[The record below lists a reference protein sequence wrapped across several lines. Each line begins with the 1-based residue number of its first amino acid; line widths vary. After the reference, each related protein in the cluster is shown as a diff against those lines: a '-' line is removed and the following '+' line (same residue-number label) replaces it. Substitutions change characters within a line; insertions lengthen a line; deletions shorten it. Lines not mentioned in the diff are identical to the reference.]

1 MKSIRTLFYSL
12 TGALLICFGTFAG
25 SAEAQ
30 TVTNST
36 VCAAHATIVERLS
49 DEYAETKVGTGL
61 ASAGY
66 LVEVFASSS
75 GSWTIV
81 LTQPGGTACLIA
93 SGNYWE
99 SAPQLVG
106 AAGA

>member
-1 MKSIRTLFYSL
+1 MK
-12 TGALLICFGTFAG
+12 
-25 SAEAQ
+25 
-30 TVTNST
+30 
-36 VCAAHATIVERLS
+36 
-49 DEYAETKVGTGL
+49 
-61 ASAGY
+61 SAGY